1 MSVPTKYVI
10 NDVRSFEQFK
20 VKSYSG
26 FLTKD
31 VVATFKKNI
40 LKNNIEESCNWCIEL
55 FLSLHIEKLYSI
67 LLEIALK
74 NINILS
80 PKLPGLLLKRFKQLI
95 DSNLSQSEMRNS
107 QMVRNHIIDLCI
119 IVCMSNKNKTIGIT
133 TLKEHEMDATF
144 ILKKIKSEKSYVDSI
159 FRSNDPDEI
168 KFIVNEMVHNMK
180 TSDFSGTI
188 YMLSWLIQYDK
199 LSNKK
204 KKPITC
210 HERTCSTIKK
220 ENQTDLIWLL
230 WEIVISESQ
239 KTLSQNSQREI
250 DNLFKLYKLFYK
262 PKSKYKYINLYLF
275 ALKYFTDIYDIHT
288 PLIYNYYIS
297 LQICMK
303 INYMI
308 GQKKHLE
315 VVKSTNVSFD
325 IIKKKKENEKNKKK
339 NPKQIKAEAVQN
351 RFNILCGLD
360 INN

>member
-1 MSVPTKYVI
+1 MPVPTNYLI
-10 NDVRSFEQFK
+10 NDVRTFDYFK
-20 VKSYSG
+20 VKSFSG

-31 VVATFKKNI
+31 VVATLKKNI

-67 LLEIALK
+67 FLDIALK

-80 PKLPGLLLKRFKQLI
+80 PKLPSLLHKRFKQLI
-95 DSNLSQSEMRNS
+95 DSNLSMSDMRNS
-107 QMVRNHIIDLCI
+107 QMVRNHIIDFCI
-119 IVCMSNKNKTIGIT
+119 IACMSNKNKTIGIS
-133 TLKEHEMDATF
+133 TLKDNEMDAKF
-144 ILKKIKSEKSYVDSI
+144 ILKKIKSEKSYVDNL
-159 FRSNDPDEI
+159 FRSNDPIEI

-180 TSDFSGTI
+180 TSDFTGTV

-199 LSNKK
+199 LSSKK
-204 KKPITC
+204 KKPIMC
-210 HERTCSTIKK
+210 HERISSNIKK

-239 KTLSQNSQREI
+239 KTLSISVQKEI
-250 DNLFKLYKLFYK
+250 DSLFKLYKLFYK

-275 ALKYFTDIYDIHT
+275 AIKYFTDIYDINT
-288 PLIYNYYIS
+288 PIIYNYYIS

-303 INYMI
+303 INFMI

-315 VVKSTNVSFD
+315 VVKSNNVSFE
-325 IIKKKKENEKNKKK
+325 IIKKKKEKAKKK
-339 NPKQIKAEAVQN
+339 TPKQLKEENVQK
-351 RFNILCGLD
+351 RFDIISNID